1 MYLTTEILQQI
12 IQEELESVIA
22 EDCQDGYER
31 VPGSK
36 EFAPGSCRKKTNE
49 EQIDEAAICKK
60 GKDWV
65 DGKTI
70 GGQKVSRGKDGKF
83 NNWSARAAQIAS
95 KYCKD
100 PNYGKGRGKDTKKEQ
115 MIREEE
121 GGLKKWEKENWTHSD
136 GSPCGAPKDGGD
148 GSDSRCKP
156 ASEWAKMSS
165 KEKEADNAKKKRG
178 TDRGEQYVKSNH
190 PVKNES
196 RKRVIE
202 VRIKKKSKMKEEAE
216 ITDDERKELEDVSDQ
231 LKGAVKA
238 HGNQAKTIDNALKKE
253 GKKNCGCGQD
263 PCKTYGAINEEEEI
277 DEKKSPAWQ
286 RKAGKNKKGGLNAK
300 GRKSYE
306 KENPG
311 SDLKAPVS
319 AKQAKK
325 SKGGKA
331 AKRRKSF
338 CARMK
343 GMKKKRTSKKTAND
357 PDSRINKSL
366 RKWDC

>member
-1 MYLTTEILQQI
+1 MNFTIEQLQQI
-12 IQEELESVIA
+12 IREELENIIV

-36 EFAPGSCRKKTNE
+36 EFAPGSCRKKTDESINEE

-100 PNYGKGRGKDTKKEQ
+100 PNYGKGRGKDSKKEQ

-136 GSPCGAPKDGGD
+136 GSPCGAPKGGGD

-178 TDRGEQYVKSNH
+178 TDRGEQYVKSNY

-196 RKRVIE
+196 KKRVVE
-202 VRIKKKSKMKEEAE
+202 VRIIKKSKIKEAE
-216 ITDDERKELEDVSDQ
+216 ITDKEKKELEDVTDQ
-231 LKGAVKA
+231 LDAAVIA
-238 HGNQAKTIDNALKKE
+238 HGNQSKTIKKAIKKE

-263 PCKTYGAINEEEEI
+263 PCKTYGIQEQIINEDELDEGFDKDKMKCNSPRYLKKGEAGYGKKQKVVKACKDGKEKI
-277 DEKKSPAWQ
+277 VKFGDANMENRSDNPDNKKNFRSRHSCGEKKDKF
-286 RKAGKNKKGGLNAK
+286 KAGYWSCK
-300 GRKSYE
+300 
-306 KENPG
+306 
-311 SDLKAPVS
+311 D
-319 AKQAKK
+319 
-325 SKGGKA
+325 
-331 AKRRKSF
+331 
-338 CARMK
+338 
-343 GMKKKRTSKKTAND
+343 
-357 PDSRINKSL
+357 
-366 RKWDC
+366 W

>member
-1 MYLTTEILQQI
+1 MNFTTKQIQQI
-12 IQEELESVIA
+12 IHEELEGTL
-22 EDCQDGYER
+22 EERCWDGYER
-31 VPGSK
+31 VPGK
-36 EFAPGSCRKKTNE
+36 KKGERGSCRKQTDESVNE

-136 GSPCGAPKDGGD
+136 GSPCGAPKGGGD

-156 ASEWAKMSS
+156 ASKWAKMSS
-165 KEKEADNAKKKRG
+165 KEKKADNAKKKRG
-178 TDRGEQYVKSNH
+178 TDKGKQYVKSDY
-190 PVKNES
+190 PVKTES

-238 HGNQAKTIDNALKKE
+238 HGKQAKTIDNALKKE

-263 PCKTYGAINEEEEI
+263 PCKTYGIQEQTVNEDELE
-277 DEKKSPAWQ
+277 EKKKACKIAKGKKFVK
-286 RKAGKNKKGGLNAK
+286 KAGDRCISYGQAGSSIQPGTAK
-300 GRKSYE
+300 GH
-306 KENPG
+306 
-311 SDLKAPVS
+311 A
-319 AKQAKK
+319 
-325 SKGGKA
+325 
-331 AKRRKSF
+331 F
-338 CARMK
+338 CARTAEIPKCDDPPCPNDLSRKKWHCK
-343 GMKKKRTSKKTAND
+343 GKRSV
-357 PDSRINKSL
+357 PD
-366 RKWDC
+366 